1 MEKGGWVYI
10 MTNKYNTV
18 LYVGVSSDLRQ
29 RVFDHQNNR
38 YPGSFSSRYKT
49 YKLVYF
55 YFFDSIEEA
64 IDEEKRIKGGSRLS
78 KLNMIRQI
86 NPEWKDLSAIVEN

>member
-1 MEKGGWVYI
+1 